1 MTSRAAIIDA
11 IETLRKARCN
21 LIVEYPGACGTA
33 HAHLT
38 GEDIA
43 AAILDGVNLA
53 ARVSGLTPDE
63 YAEWI
68 ELNGRVRCSAR
79 TAHGKQCR
87 RTVSGPMIFD
97 PLEWKALRYSAP
109 YCPTHG
115 GD

>member
-21 LIVEYPGACGTA
+21 FILEYPGACGCA
-33 HAHLT
+33 HAHIT

-43 AAILDGVNLA
+43 SAILDGVNLA

-63 YAEWI
+63 YAEWV
-68 ELNGRVRCSAR
+68 ELSGRVRCTAR
-79 TAHGKQCR
+79 TARGKQCR
-87 RTVSGPMIFD
+87 HTVSGPMISNPF
-97 PLEWKALRYSAP
+97 EWKTLRDSAP
-109 YCPTHG
+109 YCPTHC